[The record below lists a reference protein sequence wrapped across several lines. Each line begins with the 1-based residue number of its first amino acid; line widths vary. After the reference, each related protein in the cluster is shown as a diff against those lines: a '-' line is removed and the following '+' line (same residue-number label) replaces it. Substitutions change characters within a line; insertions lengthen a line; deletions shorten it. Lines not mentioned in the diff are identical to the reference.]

1 MSTLDQ
7 LVNGQIQTAP
17 INIDAMTQEE
27 LAQAALHPALH
38 ADVKMYASLLHSAH
52 HARKDGN
59 ITRAL
64 ALETRADYT
73 YSAHIPTH
81 LQW

>member
-1 MSTLDQ
+1 MTTLAQ
-7 LVNGQIQTAP
+7 LVNGQIQQSP
-17 INIDAMTQEE
+17 VNIDGLTQEE
-27 LAQAALHPALH
+27 LAQASVHPALH
-38 ADVKMYASLLHSAH
+38 ADVKMYASLLHAAH
-52 HARKDGN
+52 KARKDGN

-73 YSAHIPTH
+73 YSAHIPSH